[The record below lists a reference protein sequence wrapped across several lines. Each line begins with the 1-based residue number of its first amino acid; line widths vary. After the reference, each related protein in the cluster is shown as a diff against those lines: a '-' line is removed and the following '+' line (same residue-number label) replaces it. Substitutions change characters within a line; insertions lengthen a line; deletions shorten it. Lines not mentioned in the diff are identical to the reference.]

1 MAVLPPCRRPLPLG
15 RERAAELPPVAWP
28 PPHPASGGYFFPL
41 LVCVAASTPA
51 PLSGALGNSGAVL
64 GEGRAGRSALEA
76 PASFLPSCLGLNGGG
91 SVEAGCSALAPA
103 FLARAVQ
110 RQRRSASIIIG
121 EARRLAAPSLSIER
135 SMSSAKQ
142 RSGKG
147 GSSAPSDK
155 GAHSNLPDD
164 VAKKQQQQQQNQAHA
179 KGSKGGASAAG
190 GGKASSSS
198 PSFCSLAKAF
208 NFLLSL
214 ALIAAA
220 AFSGYFVHHLSEEV
234 NRISVRQ
241 EGFGSQREELARA
254 LEGAVQKV
262 QSLQSAFGGFEL
274 TLKNA
279 QQKQDV
285 TEKAVRQG
293 EGEIARI
300 GEVLQK
306 LQNEILK
313 DLSDGIHVVKDA
325 RERDFTSLENTV
337 EDRLT
342 ELTRSI
348 NDNIAEFT
356 DVQKRS
362 QEEINEVKMKVASL
376 GEAEVYKHELQALK
390 GVVDEM
396 QTSMKAKEKTIESLK
411 SMIDWMESDVL
422 SEVKELVNLKQE
434 HEKFKEVA
442 DAEHISLQAL
452 QDKVLKAEE
461 AIGHLPGELER
472 LREDLVHIKT
482 SANAQE
488 GDALPRDI
496 VATLQMNSEGFESRF
511 RSIEENLEAL
521 RSPSAQDTEEMESLL
536 SKYDSK
542 LSALEEEL
550 GSIQGNLEKEVR
562 SVTDTVRSLSESQ
575 LSMYSDVEELRRSVS
590 NFPNNADALD
600 NIQKQV
606 RALLDKEKPQ
616 MDAGQSRDNL
626 GELSSVMGYVDELRS
641 SLGQAE
647 SDLKMLRTAVDSL
660 VAYSVKIET
669 NENDVQS
676 LKSSFE
682 DVKNDLDRLFVKV
695 EKIHEK
701 V

>member
-1 MAVLPPCRRPLPLG
+1 
-15 RERAAELPPVAWP
+15 
-28 PPHPASGGYFFPL
+28 
-41 LVCVAASTPA
+41 
-51 PLSGALGNSGAVL
+51 
-64 GEGRAGRSALEA
+64 
-76 PASFLPSCLGLNGGG
+76 
-91 SVEAGCSALAPA
+91 
-103 FLARAVQ
+103 
-110 RQRRSASIIIG
+110 
-121 EARRLAAPSLSIER
+121 
-135 SMSSAKQ
+135 MSSAKQ

-164 VAKKQQQQQQNQAHA
+164 VAKKQQQQQPNQAHA
-179 KGSKGGASAAG
+179 KGSKGGASGAG

-198 PSFCSLAKAF
+198 SSFCSLAKAF

-220 AFSGYFVHHLSEEV
+220 AFSGYYVHRLSEEV

-279 QQKQDV
+279 QQKQEV

-376 GEAEVYKHELQALK
+376 GEAEVYKHELHALK

-396 QTSMKAKEKTIESLK
+396 QTSMEAKEKTIESLK

-472 LREDLVHIKT
+472 LREDLFHIKT

-496 VATLQMNSEGFESRF
+496 VATLQMKSEGFESRF

-521 RSPSAQDTEEMESLL
+521 RSPSAQHTEGMESLL

-542 LSALEEEL
+542 LAALEEEL
-550 GSIQGNLEKEVR
+550 GSIQANLEKEVR

-590 NFPNNADALD
+590 DFPNNADALD

-626 GELSSVMGYVDELRS
+626 GELSSVVGSVDELRS

-676 LKSSFE
+676 LKSSLE
-682 DVKNDLDRLFVKV
+682 DIKNDLDRLFVKV

>member
-1 MAVLPPCRRPLPLG
+1 
-15 RERAAELPPVAWP
+15 
-28 PPHPASGGYFFPL
+28 
-41 LVCVAASTPA
+41 
-51 PLSGALGNSGAVL
+51 
-64 GEGRAGRSALEA
+64 
-76 PASFLPSCLGLNGGG
+76 
-91 SVEAGCSALAPA
+91 
-103 FLARAVQ
+103 
-110 RQRRSASIIIG
+110 
-121 EARRLAAPSLSIER
+121 
-135 SMSSAKQ
+135 MSSAKQ

-147 GSSAPSDK
+147 GSSAPGDK

-164 VAKKQQQQQQNQAHA
+164 VAKKQQQQQQQNQAHA
-179 KGSKGGASAAG
+179 KGSKGGGSAAG

-198 PSFCSLAKAF
+198 SSFCSLAKVF

-220 AFSGYFVHHLSEEV
+220 AFSGYFVHRLSEEV
-234 NRISVRQ
+234 NLISVRQ

-279 QQKQDV
+279 QQKQEV

-362 QEEINEVKMKVASL
+362 QEEINEVKKKVASL
-376 GEAEVYKHELQALK
+376 GEAEVYKHELHALK

-496 VATLQMNSEGFESRF
+496 VATLQMKSEGFESRF

-521 RSPSAQDTEEMESLL
+521 RSPSAQHTEGMESLL

-542 LSALEEEL
+542 LAALEEEL
-550 GSIQGNLEKEVR
+550 GSIQGNLEEEVR

-590 NFPNNADALD
+590 DFPNNADALD

-626 GELSSVMGYVDELRS
+626 EELSSVIGYVDELRS
-641 SLGQAE
+641 SLSQAE

-682 DVKNDLDRLFVKV
+682 DVKIDLDRLFVKV

>member
-1 MAVLPPCRRPLPLG
+1 
-15 RERAAELPPVAWP
+15 
-28 PPHPASGGYFFPL
+28 
-41 LVCVAASTPA
+41 
-51 PLSGALGNSGAVL
+51 
-64 GEGRAGRSALEA
+64 
-76 PASFLPSCLGLNGGG
+76 
-91 SVEAGCSALAPA
+91 
-103 FLARAVQ
+103 
-110 RQRRSASIIIG
+110 
-121 EARRLAAPSLSIER
+121 
-135 SMSSAKQ
+135 MSSAKQ

-190 GGKASSSS
+190 GGKASSPS

-274 TLKNA
+274 TLKNT

-376 GEAEVYKHELQALK
+376 GEAEVYKHEIQALK

-472 LREDLVHIKT
+472 LREDLMHIKT
-482 SANAQE
+482 SASAQE
-488 GDALPRDI
+488 GEALPRDI

-511 RSIEENLEAL
+511 RSIEESLEAL

-542 LSALEEEL
+542 LAALEEKL

-590 NFPNNADALD
+590 DFPNNADALD

-647 SDLKMLRTAVDSL
+647 TDLKMLRTAVDSL

>member
-1 MAVLPPCRRPLPLG
+1 
-15 RERAAELPPVAWP
+15 
-28 PPHPASGGYFFPL
+28 
-41 LVCVAASTPA
+41 
-51 PLSGALGNSGAVL
+51 
-64 GEGRAGRSALEA
+64 
-76 PASFLPSCLGLNGGG
+76 
-91 SVEAGCSALAPA
+91 
-103 FLARAVQ
+103 
-110 RQRRSASIIIG
+110 
-121 EARRLAAPSLSIER
+121 
-135 SMSSAKQ
+135 MSSAKQ

-164 VAKKQQQQQQNQAHA
+164 VAKKQQQQPPQNQAHA

-198 PSFCSLAKAF
+198 SSFCSLAKAF

-279 QQKQDV
+279 QQKQEV

-411 SMIDWMESDVL
+411 SMIDLMESDVL

-442 DAEHISLQAL
+442 DAEHISLQTL

-488 GDALPRDI
+488 GEALPRDI

-542 LSALEEEL
+542 LAALEEEL

-575 LSMYSDVEELRRSVS
+575 LSVYSDVEELRRSVS
-590 NFPNNADALD
+590 DFPNNADALD

-626 GELSSVMGYVDELRS
+626 ELSSVIGYVDELRS